1 MEMRHALTVAL
12 QAFEGAMLLVSHD
25 RALIRETT
33 DELWLVADG
42 RVRSY
47 EEDLDSYTRWL
58 AQFRQQQAAAA
69 APEASSGA
77 PKVDAKAQR
86 RAAAEQRQLLAPL
99 KKAAE
104 KLEKELNKVSDL
116 NAEVENALADSSL
129 YEAAS
134 KDRLK
139 ELLNRQAEY
148 RQQIAQLE
156 EDWLMAQ
163 EELETLQQE
172 LGNS

>member
-1 MEMRHALTVAL
+1 MLTGHLHGEACDKVLLLSCEQAMYWSELDEAVRAQLGQQVAVHPGHT
-12 QAFEGAMLLVSHD
+12 ADH
-25 RALIRETT
+25 RA
-33 DELWLVADG
+33 G
-42 RVRSY
+42 
-47 EEDLDSYTRWL
+47 
-58 AQFRQQQAAAA
+58 
-69 APEASSGA
+69 
-77 PKVDAKAQR
+77 
-86 RAAAEQRQLLAPL
+86 AAAEQRQLLAPL

>member
-1 MEMRHALTVAL
+1 MSKSSTKMLKYTLVQSCQKKRSLLGQARAARKKEVVA
-12 QAFEGAMLLVSHD
+12 S
-25 RALIRETT
+25 
-33 DELWLVADG
+33 
-42 RVRSY
+42 
-47 EEDLDSYTRWL
+47 
-58 AQFRQQQAAAA
+58 

-134 KDRLK
+134 RDRLK

-163 EELETLQQE
+163 EELEALQQE